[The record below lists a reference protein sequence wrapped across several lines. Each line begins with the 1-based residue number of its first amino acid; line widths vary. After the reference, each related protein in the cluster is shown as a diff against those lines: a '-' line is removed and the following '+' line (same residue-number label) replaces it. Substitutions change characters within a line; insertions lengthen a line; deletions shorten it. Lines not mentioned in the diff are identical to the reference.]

1 MRIALMYGLDLHEA
15 TPLGMVAKEGME
27 KVYVWWV
34 SMGITHNIH
43 THTHELLSWI
53 AVGDQSQH

>member
-1 MRIALMYGLDLHEA
+1 MYGLDLHEA